1 MDIKLILAAGV
12 LGGITFVSLV
22 YKSKSSEKD
31 SIKQVSLNELAQ
43 NYSDKIDR
51 MIIKELRETGNE
63 FVSSVFTISYS
74 EEKRKIPIDADLYFQ
89 NPEKEWLKK
98 NSQDLLKSNILSN
111 QELNEL
117 IANKEI
123 KYELTAPEELVKY
136 SS

>member
-1 MDIKLILAAGV
+1 MDKKLITYEL
-12 LGGITFVSLV
+12 TNP
-22 YKSKSSEKD
+22 
-31 SIKQVSLNELAQ
+31 IKQVSLNELAQ

-63 FVSSVFTISYS
+63 FVSGVFTISYS